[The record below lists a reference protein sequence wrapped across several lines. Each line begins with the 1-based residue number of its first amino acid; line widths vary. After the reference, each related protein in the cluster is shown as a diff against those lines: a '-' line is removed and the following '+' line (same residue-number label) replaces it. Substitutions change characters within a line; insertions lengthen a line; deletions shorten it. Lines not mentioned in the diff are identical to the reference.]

1 MESNI
6 ASILAILGK
15 FTLPPGIQ
23 EVKIEELDIDCL
35 VSYSYSSNIIDEKR
49 DIKVETEDCTI
60 FKIIHLKYP
69 NKSVID
75 SKLLNNILEK
85 SLLAISE
92 VIIFYKTKDVVTGKS
107 STHSRQVGRL
117 DVKYF
122 FIDGEEGCKAAWKN
136 PAFWLDLSG
145 FSVLGGFLGNIIV
158 KNGPAS
164 NPIPQVIRRI
174 MGSIDLLNL
183 GFYTEAFITSFS
195 LLDDLVQDTVKAG
208 LNIKGL
214 DQDSQKEM
222 LRAIKEERLKHYLTN
237 LLKLCDWISLEEDNT
252 KLFKDL
258 KKINTL
264 RNNIMHGNKRINRQ
278 ETIDS
283 IEIILSIID
292 WLRHNPFDFVI
303 EEFPN
308 LSIVNPEFII
318 FENNKGG

>member
-1 MESNI
+1 MKVNI
-6 ASILAILGK
+6 AAILAILGK
-15 FTLPPGIQ
+15 STLPPGIQ
-23 EVKIEELDIDCL
+23 EVKIEELAIDCL
-35 VSYSYSSNIIDEKR
+35 VSYSYAPNIVDEKR

-60 FKIIHLKYP
+60 FTVTHLNYP
-69 NKSVID
+69 NTSVID
-75 SKLLNNILEK
+75 AELLNNILEK

-92 VIIFYKTKDVVTGKS
+92 VIIFYKAKDLVSGKS

-122 FIDGEEGCKAAWKN
+122 FIDGKEGCKAAWKN

-145 FSVLGGFLGNIIV
+145 FSLLSGFLGNMIV

-174 MGSIDLLNL
+174 TGSIDLLNL

-208 LNIKGL
+208 LNLKGL
-214 DQDSQKEM
+214 DQNQQKEM
-222 LRAIKEERLKHYLTN
+222 LRAIKEERLKHYLTH
-237 LLKLCDWISLEEDNT
+237 LLILVDWISLKDDNPE
-252 KLFKDL
+252 LFKRL
-258 KKINTL
+258 LKINTL
-264 RNNIMHGNKRINRQ
+264 RNNIMHGSKRINRQ

-283 IEIILSIID
+283 IDIILSTID

-303 EEFPN
+303 EDFPN

-318 FENNKGG
+318 FENNKEE